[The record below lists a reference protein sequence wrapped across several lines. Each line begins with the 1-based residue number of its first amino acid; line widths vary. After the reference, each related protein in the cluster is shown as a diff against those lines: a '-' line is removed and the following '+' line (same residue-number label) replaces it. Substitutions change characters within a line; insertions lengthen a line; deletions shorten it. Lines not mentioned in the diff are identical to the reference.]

1 MKRTALFPGSFDP
14 ITLGHE
20 SLVRRALPL
29 FDEVVIAIG
38 INSEKKYM
46 FSMEQRIS
54 WIEKVFSDEPR
65 VRVAT
70 YDGLTINF
78 CKKIGARFILRGLRT
93 GVDFEFER
101 GIAQVNMKLAEN
113 IETVFLLT
121 EANLTPITSS
131 IVREVIRHGGNISGL
146 VPEAVKIR

>member
-1 MKRTALFPGSFDP
+1 
-14 ITLGHE
+14 
-20 SLVRRALPL
+20 
-29 FDEVVIAIG
+29 
-38 INSEKKYM
+38 
-46 FSMEQRIS
+46 MEQRIS

-65 VRVAT
+65 VSVAT

-101 GIAQVNMKLAEN
+101 GIAHVNMKLAEN

-131 IVREVIRHGGNISGL
+131 IVREVIRHGGNINGL
-146 VPEAVKIR
+146 VPEAVKIH